1 MTDAARIA
9 RSRRPPRSY
18 QAMPPFTE
26 MIWPVM

>member
-1 MTDAARIA
+1 MTSMIDAAGRC
-9 RSRRPPRSY
+9 PPRSY